1 MSRKPTLS
9 RLISHSACYIWT
21 NLLLTDTDECNNKR
35 RCGDVAVCNNT
46 LGSFHCICPKGFD
59 YEEGKCYGKC
69 NTLVHTKQWRE
80 NSTNYYN
87 YIKSF
92 GQALIKILN
101 TLLYELSVVTSWF
114 ESISQHRKTV
124 RVDTKYKEIHR
135 SGQEPVMQEH
145 LKAKFWEWRLYHGAQ
160 NWICRLSVLLSFQP
174 IARTYYFKV
183 ITVAKALSNLS
194 V

>member
-1 MSRKPTLS
+1 M
-9 RLISHSACYIWT
+9 
-21 NLLLTDTDECNNKR
+21 
-35 RCGDVAVCNNT
+35 CNNT

-101 TLLYELSVVTSWF
+101 TLLYKLSVVTSRF
-114 ESISQHRKTV
+114 ESISDHRKTV
-124 RVDTKYKEIHR
+124 RVDTK
-135 SGQEPVMQEH
+135 
-145 LKAKFWEWRLYHGAQ
+145 
-160 NWICRLSVLLSFQP
+160 
-174 IARTYYFKV
+174 
-183 ITVAKALSNLS
+183 
-194 V
+194 